1 MPETKNTSPS
11 LNSPNITIKVIDL
24 RDLGMTD
31 YNELRGFIRH
41 FRDIFI
47 RASVF
52 AYCKND
58 YYCTTEAG
66 YYTHFW
72 PFQLRGGVCYDGT
85 EMHNYFL
92 RYHSEIDENSRKGKV
107 PTEEEIERKIIDY
120 LKNNVKM
127 PLQKMEIR
135 IFKVYEAE
143 RTLWI
148 VMLPKEC
155 FW

>member
-1 MPETKNTSPS
+1 MPESQNLNS

-24 RDLGMTD
+24 RELGMTD

-41 FRDIFI
+41 FRNIFI

-52 AYCKND
+52 AYCKNA
-58 YYCTTEAG
+58 YYCLSNG

-72 PFQLRGGVCYDGT
+72 PYQLRGGVCYDET

-92 RYHSEIDENSRKGKV
+92 RYHSEIENKREV
-107 PTEEEIERKIIDY
+107 PTEEEIERKI
-120 LKNNVKM
+120 LEFFRNNVRVS
-127 PLQKMEIR
+127 LQKMEIR